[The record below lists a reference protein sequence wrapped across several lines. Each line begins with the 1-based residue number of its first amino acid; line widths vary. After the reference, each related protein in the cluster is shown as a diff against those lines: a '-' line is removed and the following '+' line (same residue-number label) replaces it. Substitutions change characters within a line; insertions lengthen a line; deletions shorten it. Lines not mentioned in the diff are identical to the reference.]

1 MPSVL
6 PAICTDAQGMRGGG
20 RRREGSRE
28 VCQGRR
34 GGGPARRSSSRCG
47 TRSCPCR
54 SRRRCSRRSAPRHQ
68 ACREQATGLREN
80 AEGIRRPRGSGGE
93 CNCRQH
99 LRVPG
104 DRPVPL
110 VVRAGL
116 HVRPEGAQAQRT
128 RALGDRL
135 SQAVQRAQALGV
147 VHAGDRVVEGEVA
160 EYEVDLEGGH
170 VGGRG
175 RQIGGNRS
183 GWAL

>member
-1 MPSVL
+1 MPSAL

-28 VCQGRR
+28 VSQGRR

-54 SRRRCSRRSAPRHQ
+54 ARRRCSRRSAPRHQ

-135 SQAVQRAQALGV
+135 SQAVQRAQALV
-147 VHAGDRVVEGEVA
+147 AVHAGDLGAEFGVGEDRGPRRA
-160 EYEVDLEGGH
+160 H

-175 RQIGGNRS
+175 ERRIGGNRS
-183 GWAL
+183 GWVL